1 MLENVESN
9 FCGELKVCYNLKCVR
24 NVQPILEPVVIYFDP
39 ANIQFKVSNK
49 KKKKVLNVFKAF
61 DVVVMFLLLT
71 LKMFPTFFQSFSP
84 F

>member
-39 ANIQFKVSNK
+39 ANI
-49 KKKKVLNVFKAF
+49 
-61 DVVVMFLLLT
+61 
-71 LKMFPTFFQSFSP
+71 
-84 F
+84 